1 MSAPAGWYDDGSGHQ
16 RWWDGNAWG
25 VYAQDVSSVQVE
37 ARAVAY
43 EQVAVSVGRPV
54 KSPGMFNALGRAV
67 KGAAQEQWAA
77 SQRRRQER
85 EELEEEARRK
95 QEELDRRA
103 GPLVTS
109 GVFGGSSIEIFEN
122 GYVRIGEA
130 LVAEVESQQERM
142 MSITGSRASVWHS
155 QSLGLRL
162 PSQPYEK
169 LLSISFSRGSGS
181 MSSSNPTHDVAGS
194 VAIKAV
200 SAVVK
205 GGFKASVP
213 GVAVAG
219 AGYLAKKALSG
230 KSVLTIATDRR
241 IHTLTNRTTLST
253 GGIPIVKTS
262 HEDVGEVLERV
273 GNSVLT
279 ALGRGPVTS
288 NVPALPSAQVEV
300 SQEVSSS
307 RMSSEDVAKR
317 LRELAELRKEGILDD
332 EEFLVAKR
340 QLLGRL

>member
-1 MSAPAGWYDDGSGHQ
+1 MSAPAGWYDDGSGQQ
-16 RWWDGNAWG
+16 RWWDGRAWG
-25 VYAQDVSSVQVE
+25 VCAQDVSSVPGGPG
-37 ARAVAY
+37 AVGCGP
-43 EQVAVSVGRPV
+43 VAGSVGQPV
-54 KSPGMFNALGRAV
+54 KEPGILNALGQAV
-67 KGAAQEQWAA
+67 KNAAVEQKSLAIGALTAGVRA
-77 SQRRRQER
+77 RRER
-85 EELEEEARRK
+85 EELEQEARRK

-109 GVFGGSSIEIFEN
+109 GVFGGSSIEIYEN

-130 LVAEVESQQERM
+130 LVAEVERQQDRV
-142 MSITGSRASVWHS
+142 MSITGSRASVWQP

-162 PSQPYEK
+162 PSRPYEK

-181 MSSSNPTHDVAGS
+181 MPSSNPTHDVAGS
-194 VAIKAV
+194 VAVKAV

-219 AGYLAKKALSG
+219 VGYIAKKALSG

-262 HEDVGEVLERV
+262 HEDVGEVLEREWA
-273 GNSVLT
+273 T
-279 ALGRGPVTS
+279 RC
-288 NVPALPSAQVEV
+288 
-300 SQEVSSS
+300 
-307 RMSSEDVAKR
+307 
-317 LRELAELRKEGILDD
+317 
-332 EEFLVAKR
+332 
-340 QLLGRL
+340 

>member
-1 MSAPAGWYDDGSGHQ
+1 MSAPAGWYDDGSGQQ
-16 RWWDGNAWG
+16 RWWDGRAWG
-25 VYAQDVSSVQVE
+25 VYAQDVSSVPGDPG
-37 ARAVAY
+37 AVGY
-43 EQVAVSVGRPV
+43 GQVAGSVGQPV
-54 KSPGMFNALGRAV
+54 KEPGILNALGQAV
-67 KGAAQEQWAA
+67 KNAAVEQKSLAIGALTAGVRA
-77 SQRRRQER
+77 RRER
-85 EELEEEARRK
+85 EELEQEARRK

-109 GVFGGSSIEIFEN
+109 GVFGGSSIEIYEN

-130 LVAEVESQQERM
+130 LVAEVERQQDRV
-142 MSITGSRASVWHS
+142 MSITGSRASVWQP

-162 PSQPYEK
+162 PSRPYEK

-181 MSSSNPTHDVAGS
+181 MPSSNPTHDVAGS
-194 VAIKAV
+194 VAVKAV

-219 AGYLAKKALSG
+219 VGYIAKKALSG

-262 HEDVGEVLERV
+262 HEDVGEVLEREWA
-273 GNSVLT
+273 T
-279 ALGRGPVTS
+279 RC
-288 NVPALPSAQVEV
+288 
-300 SQEVSSS
+300 
-307 RMSSEDVAKR
+307 
-317 LRELAELRKEGILDD
+317 
-332 EEFLVAKR
+332 
-340 QLLGRL
+340 

>member
-1 MSAPAGWYDDGSGHQ
+1 MSAPAGWYDDGSGQQ
-16 RWWDGNAWG
+16 RWWDGRAWG
-25 VYAQDVSSVQVE
+25 VYAQDVSSVPGDPGAVGYGQVIG
-37 ARAVAY
+37 
-43 EQVAVSVGRPV
+43 SVGQPV
-54 KSPGMFNALGRAV
+54 KEPGILNALGQAV
-67 KGAAQEQWAA
+67 KNAAVEQKSLAIGALTAGVRA
-77 SQRRRQER
+77 RRER
-85 EELEEEARRK
+85 EELEQEARRK

-109 GVFGGSSIEIFEN
+109 GVFGGSSIEIYEN

-130 LVAEVESQQERM
+130 LVAEVERQQDRV
-142 MSITGSRASVWHS
+142 MSITGSRASVWQP

-162 PSQPYEK
+162 PSRPYEK

-181 MSSSNPTHDVAGS
+181 MPSSNPTHDVAGS
-194 VAIKAV
+194 VAVKAV

-219 AGYLAKKALSG
+219 VGYIAKKALSG

-262 HEDVGEVLERV
+262 HEDVGEVLEREWA
-273 GNSVLT
+273 T
-279 ALGRGPVTS
+279 RC
-288 NVPALPSAQVEV
+288 
-300 SQEVSSS
+300 
-307 RMSSEDVAKR
+307 
-317 LRELAELRKEGILDD
+317 
-332 EEFLVAKR
+332 
-340 QLLGRL
+340 